1 MDYSTKTLNLS
12 CIIIQKEVI
21 DMGNII
27 KINMYVEMKK
37 KKNNDLRLKVLEE
50 NIGKYNSWLKRNN
63 REDKIENYEKFL
75 RAE

>member
-1 MDYSTKTLNLS
+1 
-12 CIIIQKEVI
+12 
-21 DMGNII
+21 MGNII